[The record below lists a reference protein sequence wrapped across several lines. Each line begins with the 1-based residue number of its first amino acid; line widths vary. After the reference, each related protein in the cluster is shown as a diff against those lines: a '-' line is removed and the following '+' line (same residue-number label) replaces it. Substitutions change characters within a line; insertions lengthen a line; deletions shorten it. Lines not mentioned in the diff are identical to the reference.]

1 MPIDMVVRLDGR
13 WVQLP
18 VEDHQDSGEWAAAAV
33 TEGLAARSQDPTPAV
48 VALYTQAWAAVL
60 DNLRDRADDGD
71 SLLVTAYGLVPG
83 DEMLPV
89 TIVELH
95 TTALDDT
102 RGVDGFVEDLVA
114 PEEMRFGP
122 PDVSEVTSPAGDA
135 ARLRQLL
142 VVSDQNGGQTVA
154 TSLTYVW
161 VGPEEGTAVLMAA
174 YFASPM
180 DAELNTALVDEVAS
194 SLTYT
199 PVL

>member
-1 MPIDMVVRLDGR
+1 MPVDMVVRLDGR
-13 WVQLP
+13 WVELP
-18 VEDHQDSGEWAAAAV
+18 VENQEDSGEWAAAAV
-33 TEGLAARSQDPTPAV
+33 AEGLAARSQDASTAV

-60 DNLRDRADDGD
+60 DNLRERADGGD
-71 SLLVTAYGLVPG
+71 SRLVTAYGLVPG

-89 TIVELH
+89 TVVELH
-95 TTALDDT
+95 ATALDDA

-122 PDVSEVTSPAGDA
+122 PDVSEVSSPAGDA

-142 VVSDQNGGQTVA
+142 VVTDRDGGQTVA

-161 VGPEEGTAVLMAA
+161 AGPDEGTAVLMTA

-199 PVL
+199 PVA